1 MKQDQK
7 RNGSFH
13 FFLPVLEGNKSL
25 SYYSALREAVN
36 ALDPAKNI
44 NKSRDNDFWQE
55 MLDQSSNIKKK
66 IPASEANNCNFYKT

>member
-1 MKQDQK
+1 M
-7 RNGSFH
+7 GAFI

-25 SYYSALREAVN
+25 SYYSAPREAVN

-55 MLDQSSNIKKK
+55 VLDQSSNIKKK
-66 IPASEANNCNFYKT
+66 QKPASWANNCNFYKT